1 MIAEIIGTEHQR
13 AAFAKALPHDAFKCQ
28 SVKQARPS
36 VGKTLLGSVM
46 NIIHGGIC
54 GFLQRL
60 MQIQS
65 KPNHEPMRFA
75 LLFSFN

>member
-46 NIIHGGIC
+46 NINSWWN
-54 GFLQRL
+54 LQIPAAL
-60 MQIQS
+60 HANPKYAQS
-65 KPNHEPMRFA
+65 
-75 LLFSFN
+75 